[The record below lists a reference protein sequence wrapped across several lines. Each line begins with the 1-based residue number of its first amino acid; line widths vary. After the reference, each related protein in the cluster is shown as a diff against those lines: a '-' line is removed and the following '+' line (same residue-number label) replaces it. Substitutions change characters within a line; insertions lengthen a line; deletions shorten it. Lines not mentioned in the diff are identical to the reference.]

1 MVALVRF
8 SISANASRDQYV
20 VITISWMMMLVIHI
34 ATCGT
39 LFAFVLAKALG
50 MSLDLPAANIT
61 SAQISAQ
68 AR

>member
-1 MVALVRF
+1 MTM
-8 SISANASRDQYV
+8 I
-20 VITISWMMMLVIHI
+20 WMMMLVTHI

-39 LFAFVLAKALG
+39 PLALVLANILG
-50 MSLDLPAANIT
+50 MSFDLPAANIT